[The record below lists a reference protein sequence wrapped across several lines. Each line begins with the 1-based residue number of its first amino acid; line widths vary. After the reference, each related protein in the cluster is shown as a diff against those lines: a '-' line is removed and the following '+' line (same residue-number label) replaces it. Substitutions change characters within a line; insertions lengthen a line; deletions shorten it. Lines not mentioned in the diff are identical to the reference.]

1 MAGLSE
7 NLKINRSV
15 KSSMAKPAIVN
26 SELEQSSGAFYP
38 FTAITIS
45 IDVDNDCKSFWR
57 YIYDDDDDD
66 GVDINQDND
75 NN

>member
-15 KSSMAKPAIVN
+15 KSCLAKPAIVN
-26 SELEQSSGAFYP
+26 SEFEQSSGAFYP
-38 FTAITIS
+38 FTANTIS
-45 IDVDNDCKSFWR
+45 INVDNDCKSFWR
-57 YIYDDDDDD
+57 YIYDDDD

>member
-15 KSSMAKPAIVN
+15 KSCLAK
-26 SELEQSSGAFYP
+26 QSSGAFYP

-45 IDVDNDCKSFWR
+45 IDVDNDCKPFWR
-57 YIYDDDDDD
+57 YIYDDDDD